1 MKYESFPCQKSF
13 LHLLP
18 VFKTWIPFL
27 FFYFFYCGLILHL
40 TIFIYVCIK
49 QKVALTLRNTSNL
62 YHYHILNLHYIHKQ
76 FYIKAQIKYSH
87 LIHCAL
93 TLSLQAIGLLFC
105 SYTYCSSTCTTHII
119 PSYNCRLLMATTC
132 AFLPNFFY
140 ASPIRYKCIHET
152 GIGHWNEFDKLT
164 DSEHVWVYI
173 LLSFLK
179 CTL

>member
-93 TLSLQAIGLLFC
+93 TLSLQAIGLLFVP
-105 SYTYCSSTCTTHII
+105 TRTALPHALPTLFRLTTAGYLWRQPVHSCLIF
-119 PSYNCRLLMATTC
+119 SMLVL
-132 AFLPNFFY
+132 
-140 ASPIRYKCIHET
+140 S
-152 GIGHWNEFDKLT
+152 GIN
-164 DSEHVWVYI
+164 VYMRQV
-173 LLSFLK
+173 
-179 CTL
+179 